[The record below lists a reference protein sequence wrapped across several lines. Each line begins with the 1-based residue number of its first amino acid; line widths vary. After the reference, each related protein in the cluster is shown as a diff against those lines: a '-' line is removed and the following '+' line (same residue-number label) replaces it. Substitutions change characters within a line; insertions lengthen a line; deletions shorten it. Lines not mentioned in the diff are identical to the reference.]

1 MKAPSPAT
9 LILTGLVAG
18 LGAGVALHS
27 LEAPAEP
34 EVVAAAEAVGGVWLD
49 ALRMT
54 IVPLVFAL
62 LVTGMARA
70 AQTASRGGLAGRALV
85 VFALM
90 LLAATSL
97 TALVAPAL
105 VSVWPAPA
113 EAAMAL
119 RASAAAGEAGIPET
133 PPLSEWLQAFIPT
146 NPVQAA
152 AEGAMASL
160 VVFALLFGLAVSR
173 LDERRREAVVLVFD
187 GVQAAMMVIVRW
199 VLVLAPAGVFLLAL
213 TVGAR
218 TGVGAVGLLGHY
230 VVVITLICLMAGALG
245 IGAAVFGGRTPP
257 RALAEAMT
265 PVGAMALS
273 TQSSLACLPVMLSAC
288 ERLGISERVRGL
300 ILPMGVALFRITSPA
315 GNLAVA
321 IYVAHLYGVAIGPA
335 EMMAGILVA
344 ALVSLAAVGVAS
356 SVTFF
361 TTLVPIFMGMGLPME
376 LLPLLLAVETFPDFS
391 RTLGNVAG
399 HVGVTAWA
407 SKWRDA
413 DGA

>member
-1 MKAPSPAT
+1 
-9 LILTGLVAG
+9 
-18 LGAGVALHS
+18 
-27 LEAPAEP
+27 
-34 EVVAAAEAVGGVWLD
+34 
-49 ALRMT
+49 
-54 IVPLVFAL
+54 
-62 LVTGMARA
+62 
-70 AQTASRGGLAGRALV
+70 
-85 VFALM
+85 
-90 LLAATSL
+90 
-97 TALVAPAL
+97 
-105 VSVWPAPA
+105 
-113 EAAMAL
+113 
-119 RASAAAGEAGIPET
+119 
-133 PPLSEWLQAFIPT
+133 
-146 NPVQAA
+146 
-152 AEGAMASL
+152 
-160 VVFALLFGLAVSR
+160 
-173 LDERRREAVVLVFD
+173 VVLVFD

-288 ERLGISERVRGL
+288 DRLGISERVRGL

-361 TTLVPIFMGMGLPME
+361 TTLVPIFMSMGLPME